1 LSSDTRLLTRS
12 QRLPETLTPLVG
24 RDAELNDL
32 LALLRDPNA
41 RLLTVVGAGGIGKT
55 RLALQATRALLQ
67 PPAGE
72 PLFAHGVF
80 YAPLAG
86 LVAQGPLD
94 ETFAN
99 TLAASAGLALSGPEP
114 ASAQLHGF
122 LRGKSALLVLDNFEH
137 VLEAAPLVA
146 SLLGAA
152 PQLKALITSRERLNL
167 SGERVFALGGLRFP
181 IAETEEPS
189 GYDAVRL
196 FLQAARAVS
205 PALAPDRDTLAAA
218 ARICRLVDGSPL
230 GIELAAAW
238 TRLLAPAEIAAEI
251 ARSLDF
257 LEGGARDAPS
267 RHRSLRAVFDY
278 SWSQLAAD
286 EQRMLRRLA
295 VFRGSFTLAAAAAV
309 AGNAPFDGNTP
320 GAAGRAGTLETLRL
334 LAALIDKSLLR
345 RGSGSGEA
353 TRYELAEVLRQ
364 YAAERLA
371 EAGDAEDAAARH
383 AHYYLSWLA
392 GQRAAL
398 RSAGQGVALAEAG
411 AEADQLRAAWQYAVG
426 HGDARLLDA
435 AVGALFHCYDMRC
448 WFREGA
454 EIFGAAARALEQ
466 QPAERRTWARLL
478 ARQGWFSFYL
488 GRQNEARTM
497 LATALE
503 TLRSHGQPSD
513 LVFPLNYLAAVCF
526 YLGDYDQ
533 TEALCHESLAMTRQ
547 IGDVYG
553 RAVACNILGQMVFE
567 RGEYAAAREWCR
579 QSLAIERQI
588 GNNWSMGFSL
598 ATLGKV
604 ASMLGEHAEA
614 RRLLQ
619 ESLRIREAMGDPR
632 GVALCLLRLG
642 DTAVALKEHGQARA
656 DFTRALEL
664 FREIGNTWGEA
675 AALVQLGRLA
685 SASAPAAA
693 TRLLQ
698 EALRLALATGSAPQ
712 AAEVC
717 GALVPLMRR
726 AGEDAWSDEI
736 ESLAA
741 ERPPLDEL
749 RPHASRLL
757 AWWWPGEPM
766 PSVAEA
772 LAALDTPPRPA
783 PPIPPAGRAGHP
795 GGLTAREVEV
805 LRLVAQG
812 LTDAQVADRL
822 VLSPR
827 TVSTHLTSIYGKLQI
842 SSRAA
847 ATRFALENGLA

>member
-1 LSSDTRLLTRS
+1 MSSDTRLRQQP
-12 QRLPETLTPLVG
+12 QRLPETLAPLVG
-24 RDAELNDL
+24 RETELREL
-32 LALLRDPNA
+32 LALLREPNV

-55 RLALQATRALLQ
+55 RLALGAARELLHQ
-67 PPAGE
+67 PDAA
-72 PLFAHGVF
+72 PLFPHGVF
-80 YAPLAG
+80 YVPLAG
-86 LVAQGPLD
+86 LAAHGPLD
-94 ETFAN
+94 EAFAN
-99 TLAASAGLALSGPEP
+99 TLASAVGLALSGPEP
-114 ASAQLHGF
+114 ASTQLHGF

-152 PQLKALITSRERLNL
+152 PQLTALITSRERLNL
-167 SGERVFALGGLRFP
+167 LGERVFALGGLRFP
-181 IAETEEPS
+181 TGETENPN
-189 GYDAVRL
+189 GYDAVQL
-196 FLQAARAVS
+196 FLQAAQAVS
-205 PALAPDRDTLAAA
+205 PTLSRDHETLTAA

-238 TRLLAPAEIAAEI
+238 TRVLTPAEIADEI

-257 LEGGARDAPS
+257 LAGGARDAPS

-278 SWSQLAAD
+278 SWGQLAAD
-286 EQRMLRRLA
+286 EQRTLRRLS
-295 VFRGSFTLAAAAAV
+295 VFRGSFTLPAAV
-309 AGNAPFDGNTP
+309 AVYAPLNE
-320 GAAGRAGTLETLRL
+320 GAHPTSRTGSLETLRL
-334 LAALIDKSLLR
+334 LAALADKSLVR
-345 RGSGSGEA
+345 RSTGSGEA

-371 EAGDAEDAAARH
+371 EAGDAADAAACH
-383 AHYYLSWLA
+383 AHYYLNWLA
-392 GQRAAL
+392 GQRDAL
-398 RSAGQGVALAEAG
+398 RGTGQAAALAEAG
-411 AEADQLRAAWQYAVG
+411 VEADQLRAAWQYAVA
-426 HGDARLLDA
+426 HRDARLLDA
-435 AVGALFHCYDMRC
+435 SLGALFHCYDMRC
-448 WFREGA
+448 WFREGT
-454 EIFGAAARALEQ
+454 EIFGAAACALEGE
-466 QPAERRTWARLL
+466 PGERRTWARLL
-478 ARQGWFSFYL
+478 AREGWFSFYL
-488 GRQNEARTM
+488 GRHHEARTL

-503 TLRSHGQPSD
+503 ALRANGQPSD
-513 LVFPLNYLAAVCF
+513 RVFPLNYLAAVCF
-526 YLGDYDQ
+526 YLGEYDQ
-533 TEALCHESLAMTRQ
+533 TSAYCHESLAVTQ
-547 IGDVYG
+547 QNGDLYG

-588 GNNWSMGFSL
+588 GNHWSMGFSL
-598 ATLGKV
+598 MTLGKV
-604 ASMLGEHAEA
+604 ASTLGEHAEA

-619 ESLRIREAMGDPR
+619 ESLRIRESMGDRR

-642 DTAVALKEHGQARA
+642 DTAVALQEYPTARA
-656 DFTRALEL
+656 DLVRALAL

-685 SASAPAAA
+685 AEQSPAAA

-698 EALRLALATGSAPQ
+698 EALRLALATASAPQ
-712 AAEVC
+712 AAEIC
-717 GALVPLMRR
+717 SALAPLMRR
-726 AGEDAWSDEI
+726 AGEEPWSEEI
-736 ESLAA
+736 AVLVA

-757 AWWWPGEPM
+757 AWWWPGAPM
-766 PSVAEA
+766 LSAAEA
-772 LAALDTPPRPA
+772 VAALDTPPAPA
-783 PPIPPAGRAGHP
+783 APSPGRAGYP
-795 GGLTAREVEV
+795 GGLTTREVEV